1 MTRFCAISL
10 ALGLV
15 VRPSFAMKLT
25 APSTMSVM
33 NFSGGYSNSTSDDSG
48 NHKPEFVNVGE
59 KMMFS
64 GWRKVLRR
72 DIKMPTG
79 KVNSFDIV
87 TQQAGSVTVFVW

>member
-1 MTRFCAISL
+1 MTRFRAISL

-15 VRPSFAMKLT
+15 ARSSFAIKLI
-25 APSTMSVM
+25 APSAM
-33 NFSGGYSNSTSDDSG
+33 NVLNLSGGCSNSTSDDSV
-48 NHKPEFVNVGE
+48 NNKPEFFNVGE
-59 KMMFS
+59 KMMFN
-64 GWRKVLRR
+64 GWRKILRR